1 MSYIKEIRMTQ
12 RITHLVFDLGGV
24 IVELNGTPIL
34 DAWISG
40 ENTPDSL
47 WQKWLTSE
55 SPRAFES
62 GQIGKDEFAES
73 IVRELS
79 LDVSKEQFIDHF
91 VGLPIGP
98 YPGALELLHSLKN
111 KYTTSLFSNSNV
123 LHWERK
129 MNEMNLKDA
138 FHHKFASHLMGKVKP
153 DLDAFRQVERKL
165 GVPSSQILFL
175 DDNQLN
181 VDAAKT
187 VGFTASR
194 VVGFSELKDVLK
206 EHGIS

>member
-1 MSYIKEIRMTQ
+1 MTQ

-40 ENTPDSL
+40 ETTSELL
-47 WQKWLTSE
+47 WRKWLTSE
-55 SPRAFES
+55 SPRSFES
-62 GQIGKDEFAES
+62 GLIGVDEFAEK

-79 LDVSKEQFIDHF
+79 LGVSKEQFIEHF
-91 VGLPIGP
+91 AGLPIGP

-111 KYTTSLFSNSNV
+111 RYTTSLFSNSNV

-129 MNEMNLKDA
+129 MNEMKLDDA

-153 DLDAFRQVERKL
+153 DLDAFQEVERKL

-181 VDAAKT
+181 VDAAKS
-187 VGFTASR
+187 VGFIASR
-194 VVGFSELKDVLK
+194 VVGFNSLKDVLK
-206 EHGIS
+206 ERGIS